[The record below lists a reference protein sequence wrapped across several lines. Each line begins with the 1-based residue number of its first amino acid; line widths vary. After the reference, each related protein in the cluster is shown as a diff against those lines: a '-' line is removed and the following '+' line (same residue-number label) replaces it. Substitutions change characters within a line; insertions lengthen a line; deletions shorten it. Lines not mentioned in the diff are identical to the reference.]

1 MLKIVKIK
9 TTHILRQR
17 ESDGF
22 VVARKW
28 SSTGTTKRVGIKS
41 IWSSRLRRI
50 NCSRK

>member
-28 SSTGTTKRVGIKS
+28 SNAHGAKGATEIES
-41 IWSSRLRRI
+41 
-50 NCSRK
+50 